1 MHDLQAMMNRR
12 KLVVCLSSTK
22 PNEAYEPFLHS
33 LLPCKVIYSKG
44 YENGVLFVMS
54 LVTQTRVSTIENK
67 INELD
72 DMLKCKYE
80 TEESHFTKISGGL
93 CRTFGKD
100 EQQQDELCKVMF
112 TDGVHCEKSMR
123 YGVSMWTPEE
133 PKEPCLISE
142 IIRELDELNEPNP
155 PYILGPGENAE
166 VLFLQKE
173 VAEANALTELAK
185 RKLIEYESNGVE
197 AGGGEVFDLKK
208 KLASAHERIKTTE
221 DERDAALKDADT
233 NNWKLIEIQ
242 RSYANLSRYLREEQ
256 RKNGQLLLSNI
267 KCKDGNGVME
277 LIHSY

>member
-1 MHDLQAMMNRR
+1 MLN
-12 KLVVCLSSTK
+12 LS
-22 PNEAYEPFLHS
+22 
-33 LLPCKVIYSKG
+33 
-44 YENGVLFVMS
+44 
-54 LVTQTRVSTIENK
+54 TQTRVSSIDQKMNVLDA
-67 INELD
+67 ELQQRSGS
-72 DMLKCKYE
+72 KS
-80 TEESHFTKISGGL
+80 SHFKKISDVLSGMA
-93 CRTFGKD
+93 RTFGQNEHEED
-100 EQQQDELCKVMF
+100 EYCKMIF
-112 TDGVHCEKSMR
+112 SGGVNSGKVGKAVHA
-123 YGVSMWTPEE
+123 GVQVWTPVTGFCEDEE
-133 PKEPCLISE
+133 MQLPPDEPCLISE

-208 KLASAHERIKTTE
+208 ELAWLQGKFQKIE

-233 NNWKLIEIQ
+233 NNWKLIEAQ
-242 RSYANLSRYLREEQ
+242 RSHANLSLYLREEQ